1 MIKRALAFTL
11 SAILVL
17 TAFSGAILLSH
28 AQEERLI
35 GDIDLDGSITVSD
48 ALAALRAAAKI
59 SEYSAADIPVY
70 DVSGDGEVDV
80 ADALGILRCAV
91 RLVDDY
97 GYDGVELSFA
107 PNAAANAYGYTQQSI
122 DKSIVSVGNT
132 AKLAK
137 VMRKAEKGERV
148 TVVTLGGSITAGSVT
163 QDSRNCYS
171 YRTYQW
177 WVNNY
182 PNSKINYY
190 NMGIGA
196 TGSVLGV
203 HRLEDDVLKRNPDFL
218 IVEYAV
224 NDTPDVYEYYE
235 NIIRRVWL
243 NNPDTAIIMLFM
255 QNETGW
261 NVQDSEIPIG
271 RHYQLPMISYRDAT
285 NPRLV
290 SGEIK
295 WKDISPDDIHP
306 NDEGHGMVASLIT
319 SYLDGV
325 KAKASRL
332 SKVVPQMPEA
342 LYGERYMNAK
352 LYMGGKLEP
361 DSIGAWAVDRTYNF
375 YHLNGAWEI
384 TKRGNNKPLTFTAT
398 FKELTL
404 AILMR
409 ATSSN
414 LGDVK
419 LTIDGGDPIK
429 LSNNAV
435 GSWGDHLEFK
445 TVFKEDVEKEHTLSF
460 SYIGGKFTLCGL
472 MLS

>member
-1 MIKRALAFTL
+1 MIKRLVAFVL
-11 SAILVL
+11 SAALVL
-17 TAFSGAILLSH
+17 MAFSGAILLSH

-35 GDIDLDGSITVSD
+35 GDIDFDGSITVSD
-48 ALAALRAAAKI
+48 ALATLRAAAGI
-59 SEYSAADIPVY
+59 MNYNPADIPVY
-70 DVSGDGEVDV
+70 DVSGDKQVDV
-80 ADALGILRCAV
+80 ADALGILRCAI
-91 RLVDDY
+91 RLVGDY
-97 GYDGVELSFA
+97 GYDGVELAFA
-107 PNAAANAYGYTQQSI
+107 PNDAAKAYGYTQQSI
-122 DKSIVSVGNT
+122 DKAIVSAGNT

-137 VMRKAEKGERV
+137 VMQKAESGERI

-163 QDSRNCYS
+163 EDSKNCYS

-182 PNSKINYY
+182 PNTKVNYY

-196 TGSVLGV
+196 TGSLLGV
-203 HRLEDDVLKRNPDFL
+203 HRLEDDVLKRKPDFL

-224 NDTPDVYEYYE
+224 NDTAQDYQYYE
-235 NIIRRVWL
+235 NIIRRVL
-243 NNPDTAIIMLFM
+243 ISCPETAIIMLFM

-261 NVQDSEIPIG
+261 NVQESEIPIG
-271 RHYQLPMISYRDAT
+271 TYYQLPMISYRDAT

-306 NDEGHGMVASLIT
+306 NDEGHGMVASLLT

-325 KAKASRL
+325 KAKSSRL
-332 SKVVPQMPEA
+332 SKVVPQIPQP

-361 DSIGAWAVDRTYNF
+361 DSLGAWAVDRTYNF
-375 YHLNGAWEI
+375 YHLNGAWQI

-398 FKELTL
+398 FKELTV
-404 AILMR
+404 AVLMR

-414 LGDVK
+414 LGDIK
-419 LTIDGGDPIK
+419 LTIDGGTYINI
-429 LSNNAV
+429 SNDAL

-460 SYIGGKFTLCGL
+460 GYIGGKFVLCGL
-472 MLS
+472 LLS